1 MRKRE
6 IAVYSLRNTKRERYG
21 GEEETSND
29 KSIEYA
35 ISKSK
40 LMVRR

>member
-6 IAVYSLRNTKRERYG
+6 IVVYSLKKQEERKIW
-21 GEEETSND
+21 GEKDTSND